1 MIMGFT
7 NSSLVEFTLL
17 SPNHSGL
24 RTKRI
29 DRISPHCVV
38 GQCSAEGLGDWFH
51 RPSTQASSNYGIDK
65 DGRVGL
71 YVEEKNRSWCTSSN
85 ENDQRAVTIECA
97 SGKVEPYAMNEVV
110 YDRLIDLCVDIC
122 QRNGKKKLLWF
133 GDKDKSLS
141 YQPKEDE
148 MLITVHRWF
157 SNKSCPGNWLYARL
171 GDLTTKVTARLNGGE
186 AEAIPSGMQA
196 REFISLSEE
205 QVIAKVGA
213 LFTADQKQSGILAS
227 VSMAQFILESG
238 YGKSEL
244 AQGANNCFGM
254 KKSLSGNTWG
264 GSTWDGSSVYTKKTQ
279 EQRADGSYVTITA
292 DFRRYGCVEDSIA
305 DHSAYLIGAKNGSKL
320 RYDGLRGCT
329 DYKKAAQIIKDGGYA
344 TSLAYVDKLC
354 SIIERWKLTQYDVS
368 GESSDV
374 VKYYRVRKSWDDAKS
389 QLGAYTVLANAKAM
403 ADKHP
408 GYEVYDW
415 NGRQVYHE
423 VAEGATSGM
432 SNADCPFMVKVS
444 IPDLNIRK
452 GAGTNTAKTGAYTGV
467 GVFTILEVKD
477 GKGADAGW
485 GKLKSG
491 AGWISLDFCQRV

>member
-1 MIMGFT
+1 MEFT
-7 NSSLVEFTLL
+7 NSPLVAFTQL

-24 RTKRI
+24 RTKKI

-38 GQCSAEGLGDWFH
+38 GQCTAEGLGEWFH

-133 GDKDKSLS
+133 GDKNKTLNH
-141 YQPKEDE
+141 QPKDDE

-157 SNKSCPGNWLYARL
+157 ANKSCPGNWLYARL
-171 GDLTTKVTARLNGGE
+171 GDLAAKVTSRLGGAE
-186 AEAIPSGMQA
+186 AEVIPSGMQA
-196 REFISLSEE
+196 REFQNLTEA

-213 LFTADQKQSGILAS
+213 LFTADQKKTGILAS

-254 KKSLSGNTWG
+254 KMSLSGNTWG
-264 GSTWDGSSVYTKKTQ
+264 GSTWNGSSVYTKQTQ

-305 DHSAYLIGAKNGSKL
+305 DHSAYLLGAKNGSNL
-320 RYDGLRGCT
+320 RYDGLKGCT
-329 DYKKAAQIIKDGGYA
+329 DYKKAVQIIKDGGYA
-344 TSLAYVDKLC
+344 TSLTYVDKLC
-354 SIIERWKLTQYDVS
+354 S
-368 GESSDV
+368 
-374 VKYYRVRKSWDDAKS
+374 
-389 QLGAYTVLANAKAM
+389 
-403 ADKHP
+403 
-408 GYEVYDW
+408 
-415 NGRQVYHE
+415 
-423 VAEGATSGM
+423 
-432 SNADCPFMVKVS
+432 
-444 IPDLNIRK
+444 
-452 GAGTNTAKTGAYTGV
+452 
-467 GVFTILEVKD
+467 
-477 GKGADAGW
+477 
-485 GKLKSG
+485 
-491 AGWISLDFCQRV
+491 